1 MVLSRLFLV
10 GLAAV
15 LAVSESAWEPTF
27 MDALLFTTGCVL
39 VPIGMVGRIWCTLYI
54 AGYKT
59 KTLVTEGP
67 YSICRNPLYFFSF
80 IGGLGV
86 ALTTETLVVPA
97 VVAAAFAAYYP
108 LIVRKEEERLAEV
121 HGAEFAAYRQAVPA
135 FIPDLRLL
143 REAETYPV
151 NAVVFR
157 RHISD
162 ALWFFWFVA
171 LIELVEKFHELDILP
186 VHFHLR

>member
-39 VPIGMVGRIWCTLYI
+39 VAIGVVGRIWCTLYI

-162 ALWFFWFVA
+162 ALWFLWFVA